1 MSSQYCLPEL
11 YDTLP
16 GLLCHAGSPPGLQGP
31 LCGGL
36 CQPPGLRLQRSPEPP
51 PGPLRLHRERHLLPG
66 QGWKWEAP
74 GERRRERTAQPW
86 RSSRRPCFP
95 GLFPLQQGDSFV
107 NDDCSQRC
115 TCARTG
121 VLLCEPL
128 GCSPGEVC
136 TLGNLTRGCFRGEPG
151 RALSFQL
158 PLSPVGAG
166 EGGSPWTWNKPALS
180 VLGRAHLIKIR
191 TLLPFHFPLSL
202 SLSGGTRKRPCL
214 LSLCSLLCIRV
225 SRSPLVLNQHLGW

>member
-1 MSSQYCLPEL
+1 M
-11 YDTLP
+11 
-16 GLLCHAGSPPGLQGP
+16 
-31 LCGGL
+31 
-36 CQPPGLRLQRSPEPP
+36 
-51 PGPLRLHRERHLLPG
+51 
-66 QGWKWEAP
+66 
-74 GERRRERTAQPW
+74 
-86 RSSRRPCFP
+86 
-95 GLFPLQQGDSFV
+95 

-202 SLSGGTRKRPCL
+202 SLSLGRDKEEALSSEPL
-214 LSLCSLLCIRV
+214 LSALHSCLKISF
-225 SRSPLVLNQHLGW
+225 SP